1 MINVQN
7 VPSALFILYLKLKES
22 KALHRTN
29 QYTRVMVYAF
39 GVHTG
44 KALFWFF
51 PPDLGDPYMPPWKEH
66 GFPRYLRK
74 FTKHGKL
81 LDADGLGLMDP
92 ATAPAPAPAP
102 AHAP

>member
-7 VPSALFILYLKLKES
+7 VPSALFILYLELKES

-66 GFPRYLRK
+66 VFLRYLRK